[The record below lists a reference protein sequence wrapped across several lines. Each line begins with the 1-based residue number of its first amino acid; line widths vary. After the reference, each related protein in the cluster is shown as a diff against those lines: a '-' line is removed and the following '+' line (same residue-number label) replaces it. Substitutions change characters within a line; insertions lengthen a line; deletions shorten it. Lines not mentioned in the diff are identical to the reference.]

1 VIGKTD
7 MKLTAGDFRVRILL
21 QVGVEH
27 GVADLVAHLICNEG
41 EERKKMRRLV
51 VLQVTRT
58 LPT

>member
-1 VIGKTD
+1 MIGKTD

-41 EERKKMRRLV
+41 EEKEKSAD
-51 VLQVTRT
+51 
-58 LPT
+58 